1 MNAIAIRPAVISAPG
16 KPFIHLGMFASA
28 RRSRMQEKRIIA
40 RPKPAAAQK
49 PLNVLS
55 SRL

>member
-16 KPFIHLGMFASA
+16 KPFIHLDMFTSA

-49 PLNVLS
+49 PLNVL
-55 SRL
+55 